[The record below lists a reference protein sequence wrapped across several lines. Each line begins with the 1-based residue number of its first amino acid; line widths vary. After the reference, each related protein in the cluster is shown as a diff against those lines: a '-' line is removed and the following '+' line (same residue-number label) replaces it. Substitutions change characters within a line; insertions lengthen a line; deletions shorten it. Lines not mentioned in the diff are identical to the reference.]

1 MGHQSSVWTTPHD
14 MFAAFWIHF
23 ESDLFVYRKQ
33 LKLVRLLM
41 SRGEKPIEIET
52 GEEDSICEAQKP
64 SAKRKSFDGGAKK
77 ASTIFPEKQSNENG
91 PWIDSSADPLNIR
104 SPTFRLKA
112 PKGRSCQ
119 TFVYFL
125 HVHVPRGKYHRLLL
139 ALNRTLSIEEFR
151 HRTSY
156 DR

>member
-1 MGHQSSVWTTPHD
+1 MGHQSSAWTTPHE
-14 MFAAFWIHF
+14 MFTTSWIHF
-23 ESDLFVYRKQ
+23 ASDLFVYRKQ
-33 LKLVRLLM
+33 QKLVRLLM
-41 SRGEKPIEIET
+41 SAGQPIEIET
-52 GEEDSICEAQKP
+52 KKKIQFW
-64 SAKRKSFDGGAKK
+64 SAKAISEKEKSRWRCQKSVDEFSGK
-77 ASTIFPEKQSNENG
+77 TKQWAR
-91 PWIDSSADPLNIR
+91 PWIDLSADPLNIR

-125 HVHVPRGKYHRLLL
+125 HAHATRGKYHRLLL
-139 ALNRTLSIEEFR
+139 ALNRTLSIKEFR